1 MKKIFAFITVL
12 FMGLS
17 VVFADEYVVS
27 KIDCMAADGFYDREL
42 TIKYDDSENVYYLC
56 RSTYSAVYWFTLTPA
71 KLEKLR
77 ANLNKVKEWEKLAKE
92 NKSSISKELPDSK
105 ISVEG
110 TMKRGN
116 DWYTTR
122 WNIDLNFFFVSQI
135 TDEAN
140 VISLLLRGG
149 EVESRQNQFV
159 DIEFES
165 LVFINTEIDSF
176 IDAIST
182 ETIESAK
189 TKHKQEKSA
198 ADMFN

>member
-1 MKKIFAFITVL
+1 MKKIL
-12 FMGLS
+12 FVFSFLICGLS
-17 VVFADEYVVS
+17 ALFADEYVVS

-42 TIKYDDSENVYYLC
+42 TFKYDDSENVYYLC

-77 ANLNKVKEWEKLAKE
+77 TNLNKVQEWSKLAKE

-122 WNIDLNFFFVSQI
+122 WNIDLNFFFISQV
-135 TDEAN
+135 TDEAE
-140 VISLLLRGG
+140 VMSLLLRGG
-149 EVESRQNQFV
+149 EESSKQNQFV

-165 LVFINTEIDSF
+165 VAFINTQIDEF
-176 IDAIST
+176 IKAISS
-182 ETIESAK
+182 ESVEEAK
-189 TKHKQEKSA
+189 KKHRQEKTA